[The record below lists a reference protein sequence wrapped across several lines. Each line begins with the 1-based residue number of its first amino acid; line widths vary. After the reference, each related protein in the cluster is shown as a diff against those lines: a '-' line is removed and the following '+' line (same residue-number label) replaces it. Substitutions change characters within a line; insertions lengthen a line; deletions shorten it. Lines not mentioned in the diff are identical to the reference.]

1 MLKRD
6 NVWLGAVLGLVL
18 PAIAYLLVEVLKSKV
33 KALEKDDL
41 LYIGCVALNLLL
53 VRYYFREYK
62 ENTARGI
69 IAATFVC
76 AFVFFYHKMKQ

>member
-6 NVWLGAVLGLVL
+6 NIWLGTALGLIL
-18 PAIAYLLVEVLKSKV
+18 PGIAFFIVEVLKKNIRV
-33 KALEKDDL
+33 LEKDDL
-41 LYIGCVALNLLL
+41 LYIGCVALNLIL

-69 IAATFVC
+69 IGATFIC
-76 AFVFFYHKMKQ
+76 ALIFFYHKMRQ

>member
-6 NVWLGAVLGLVL
+6 NVWLGLVLGLIL
-18 PAIAYLLVEVLKSKV
+18 PGLAFLFVEILKKNIKV
-33 KALEKDDL
+33 LEKDDL

-53 VRYYFREYK
+53 MRFFVSAYK
-62 ENTARGI
+62 ENTAKGI

-76 AFVFFYHKMKQ
+76 DFIFFYHKMRQ

>member
-18 PAIAYLLVEVLKSKV
+18 PAIAYFFVEILKKNVKV
-33 KALEKDDL
+33 LEKDDL
-41 LYIGCVALNLLL
+41 LYIGCVALNLIL
-53 VRYYFREYK
+53 VRYYFKEYK

-69 IAATFVC
+69 IGSTFIC
-76 AFVFFYHKMKQ
+76 AFIFFYHKIQQ

>member
-6 NVWLGAVLGLVL
+6 NVWLGAVLGLIL
-18 PAIAYLLVEVLKSKV
+18 PAIAFFFVEILKKNLSFLK
-33 KALEKDDL
+33 KDDL
-41 LYIGCVALNLLL
+41 LYIGCVALNLIL

-69 IAATFVC
+69 IGSTFIC
-76 AFVFFYHKMKQ
+76 AFIFFYHKVRQ